1 MYMTTIKDTTEL
13 DVYDDLNIRQFK
25 LTSGEDVIGLI
36 TGVDKKTSFIL
47 MERPLSLVSENVDV
61 DRQRVYFMDWMPV
74 SKDDI
79 VSISPAHIVSQAEVN
94 NELKES
100 YIKWCLEYD
109 RTSITDFNE
118 DEFGDAEAA
127 YDYAKLKS
135 GGGSVH

>member
-1 MYMTTIKDTTEL
+1 
-13 DVYDDLNIRQFK
+13 
-25 LTSGEDVIGLI
+25 
-36 TGVDKKTSFIL
+36 
-47 MERPLSLVSENVDV
+47 
-61 DRQRVYFMDWMPV
+61 MDWMPV